1 MRSVKPSRSAERIT
15 AHRAVKCSV
24 KMKSTDP
31 LITARQLADQLHIS
45 LRTVQLWT
53 KARKLPVIRLSLR
66 CVRYAPAAVN
76 EALKRHSV
84 RAV

>member
-1 MRSVKPSRSAERIT
+1 
-15 AHRAVKCSV
+15 
-24 KMKSTDP
+24 MKTDQ
-31 LITARQLADQLHIS
+31 LLTARQLAEQLHIS

-53 KARKLPVIRLSLR
+53 KARKLPVIRLSPR
-66 CVRYAPAAVN
+66 CVRYSPVAVN